1 MEADCGH
8 EWIFNLWIYLIN
20 PVNVLLFH
28 LAASPSK
35 SIMIGSITAFPK
47 VVSLLQLHQREE
59 FELVFQDS
67 SFPSGIH
74 LKGEKHIPFYKF
86 NYFGTRIPMKFMKL
100 PFFP

>member
-1 MEADCGH
+1 MITLRMEADCGH
-8 EWIFNLWIYLIN
+8 EWVFNLWIYLTN

-47 VVSLLQLHQREE
+47 VVSLLQLHQSEE

-74 LKGEKHIPFYKF
+74 L
-86 NYFGTRIPMKFMKL
+86 
-100 PFFP
+100 